1 MLDRIAFGTWALGET
16 DWGPIAPREARKV
29 LRTAWEAG
37 IRRFDTAEVYG
48 NGRAEQLVGQEFR
61 REIRNAR
68 ETIEIAGK
76 SVVRDPRSQRN
87 HLERSLRR
95 CGCEYFDRYYIH
107 WPREGIDLAAAVG
120 ALEEARAAG
129 LIREIGV
136 SNVTLSEYRQAVGV
150 APIGAI
156 QFGYNLIWRR
166 PERQGLTDIPASR
179 RVAYSPLAQGLLARP
194 FSGTP
199 RWDEMDHRRK
209 TPLFSPPAADYT
221 IPFGQRYVAACV
233 EAGFHPAAAAVAWL
247 LGDSSAGKA
256 LTGEPHAPGDTTN
269 AAAASKTADPAVG
282 SLHPPRVDEVVVG
295 GRRPAQVTDLV
306 AGIKAFT
313 ATGAAP
319 RLAALLE
326 EADLWSTELQ
336 QHLPE
341 LPNIFG
347 YVPTPYRNRSAQG

>member
-16 DWGPIAPREARKV
+16 DWGPITARDARRV
-29 LRTAWEAG
+29 LRTAWDLG

-48 NGRAEQLVGQEFR
+48 NGRAEQLIGQEFR

-68 ETIEIAGK
+68 DTIEIAGK

-107 WPREGIDLAAAVG
+107 WPREGIDLAAAIA

-136 SNVTLSEYRQAVGV
+136 SNVTVSEYRRAARV
-150 APIGAI
+150 APIGAV

-166 PERQGLTDIPASR
+166 PEREGLTDIATSR

-194 FSGTP
+194 FPDTP
-199 RWDEMDHRRK
+199 RWHEMDHRRN
-209 TPLFSPPAADYT
+209 TPLFSAPTTDYT
-221 IPFGQRYVAACV
+221 LPFSRRYLAACE

-247 LGDSSAGKA
+247 LGNV
-256 LTGEPHAPGDTTN
+256 LPGV
-269 AAAASKTADPAVG
+269 SF
-282 SLHPPRVDEVVVG
+282 SPPRVDEVVIG
-295 GRRPAQVTDLV
+295 GRRPAQVTSLI
-306 AGIKAFT
+306 AAIEALT
-313 ATGAAP
+313 ATGAAS
-319 RLAALLE
+319 RLTALLE
-326 EADLWSTELQ
+326 EAETWSTALQ
-336 QHLPE
+336 PHLPD

-347 YVPTPYRNRSAQG
+347 YVPTPYRNRSTHG